1 MSEFTGRKVL
11 ITGAAGVFGH
21 WILEAFL
28 KAGANIICSDIRVD
42 ALRQQVASLG
52 SASGNIKIYEDDL
65 ENDDSLISLV
75 DKVKTLWKSPDIFVD
90 CAGIY
95 PFNNILEVSNSEWDR
110 IFNVNVRAPFILTRD
125 VANLMIKHKI
135 EGSIIHIGSGAARS
149 LRLNGLPYCI
159 SKTALERLAKGFALE
174 LAPHGIRV
182 NIVEPGFAPGSEMT
196 TFPTGYVDTVLE
208 GIPLGRSSGPT
219 DAASAV
225 LYLCSNAASFIT
237 GTSLSVDG
245 GNSLGQKHGR
255 AALQSTSD

>member
-28 KAGANIICSDIRVD
+28 KAGADIICSDIRVD

-65 ENDDSLISLV
+65 E
-75 DKVKTLWKSPDIFVD
+75 
-90 CAGIY
+90 
-95 PFNNILEVSNSEWDR
+95 
-110 IFNVNVRAPFILTRD
+110 
-125 VANLMIKHKI
+125 HKI

-245 GNSLGQKHGR
+245 GNSLGKKHGH
-255 AALQSTSD
+255 AVLQSTSD